1 MSDPNQNQLQP
12 TMKRKKLDSRIPA
25 LISNGVALRHRSL
38 FIVVGDRGRDQVVTL
53 HYLLSKARVSARPSV
68 LWCYKKDLGFSS
80 HRKKRMNQIKK
91 QIARGQREVDE
102 DDPFELF
109 VSSTSIRYTY
119 YKETENILGT
129 TFGMCVLQDFEALTP
144 NLLARTIETVE
155 GGGIIVILLKT
166 MNSLKQL
173 YTMTMDVHARYRTE
187 AYHDTVARFNERFL
201 LSLGGCETC
210 LVVDDEL
217 NVLPLS
223 AGKHVKPIS
232 RIDEHKLSGSAQEL
246 AELKTSLEDSQP
258 LSSLVATAKTL
269 DQARAVLTFT
279 EAIAEKTLRS
289 TVCLTASRG
298 RGKSASL
305 GIAMAAA
312 IAYGYSNIFITSP
325 SPENLKTVF
334 EFMFKGFDG
343 LGYEEHL
350 DYDIIQ
356 STNPDFAKAVVRV
369 NVFKQHRQTIQYI
382 QPSDASV
389 LAQAELLVIDE
400 AAAIPLPLV
409 KALLGPYLV
418 FMSSTINGYEG
429 TGRSL
434 SLKLI
439 SQLREQSIAGNSFNS
454 SNATGVTV
462 GRDGKEKKSTGG
474 PSEVQSTA
482 PPPSLRILREIK
494 LSDPIRYNSGDP
506 VETWLTNLLCLDAC
520 TPSLTASNLSL
531 KGCPHPSQCELFYVN
546 RDTLFSYHKVSEA
559 FLQRMMSL
567 YVASHYK
574 NSPNDLQLMSDAPA
588 HHLFVLLPPINQ
600 VSTGGTSTLPEPLVV
615 IQIALEGNIAAESAQ
630 SALARGTA
638 RTNGDL
644 IPWVMATQFQDDDFS
659 RLNGARIVRIAT
671 HPDFIGMGYG
681 LHAIKKLEEYYSG
694 KSGIGLDEDD
704 GAKKGG
710 SGAATTEVRRVS
722 DEALENE
729 TLAKDQIGV
738 RDPSSMPPLLLR
750 LHERPPRE
758 HLHWI
763 GVSYG
768 ITPQLHKFWKKCGFV
783 PVYCRQT
790 QNDLTGEHTTIMLK
804 PLIHQTE
811 SSSSSSKKSTRSE
824 VIVSKNS
831 KWVQSFSWDF
841 RRRFIELLGYQ
852 FKKFSPLLVLS
863 ILEAS
868 SNGRPADLESI
879 NTPNELAR
887 HFTPFDIKRLESY
900 TQNLLDYHVILDLIP
915 RLATL
920 FFLGYLNTPEHLFSG
935 VKTELKHVALSP
947 VQSAIL
953 VAVGLQRKT
962 LDEAAPELGI
972 AVSQIM
978 ALFGKVVKKCSNYFQ
993 IVEEAGVSA
1002 EFSAGAG
1009 KQKTATFVGIKLS
1022 NGEVESDVEAINGLT
1037 RDVND
1042 DEAWDPVKT
1051 GLDEDLEE
1059 AGDEVMERL
1068 KEKQREMIDGLNLSQ
1083 FAITAGDEEFVNSVK
1098 GTKNSTSRGSIQVK
1112 NDKSTKKRKFDSAS
1126 GTASGLA
1133 AGVRGDKS
1141 GIFDPQAASGKTEKG
1156 KKGARR

>member
-1 MSDPNQNQLQP
+1 MADNDEPQP
-12 TMKRKKLDSRIPA
+12 QAVMKRKKLDSRIPT
-25 LISNGVALRHRSL
+25 LISNGVTNGHRSL
-38 FIVVGDRGRDQVVTL
+38 FVLVGDRGRDQVVTL

-68 LWCYKKDLGFSS
+68 LWCYKKELGFSS

-109 VSSTSIRYTY
+109 ISSTNIRYTY
-119 YKETENILGT
+119 YKETENILGQ

-144 NLLARTIETVE
+144 NLLARTVETVE
-155 GGGIIVILLKT
+155 GGGIVVILLKT

-187 AYHDTVARFNERFL
+187 SHQDTVARFNERFL

-232 RIDEHKLSGSAQEL
+232 RIDELKLTPSQKEL
-246 AELKTSLEDSQP
+246 EELKASLGDTQP
-258 LSSLVATAKTL
+258 LASLVANAKTL

-279 EAIAEKTLRS
+279 EAIAEKSLRS
-289 TVCLTASRG
+289 TVALTAARG

-305 GIAMAAA
+305 GIAIAAA

-334 EFMFKGFDG
+334 EFLFKGFDG

-382 QPSDASV
+382 QPTDASV

-439 SQLREQSIAGNSFNS
+439 AQLREQSVAGAGGSDG
-454 SNATGVTV
+454 SNGVV
-462 GRDGKEKKSTGG
+462 VSRDGKEKKSEGA
-474 PSEVQSTA
+474 PQVNVSA
-482 PPPSLRILREIK
+482 PPQSLRTLREIK
-494 LSDPIRYNSGDP
+494 LSDPIRYNANDP
-506 VETWLTNLLCLDAC
+506 VENWLTNLLCLNAC
-520 TPSLTASNLSL
+520 TPSPTASMLTTR
-531 KGCPHPSQCELFYVN
+531 GCPHPSQCELFYVN

-588 HHLFVLLPPINQ
+588 HHLFVLLPPMN
-600 VSTGGTSTLPEPLVV
+600 TAAGAPATLPEPLVV
-615 IQIALEGNIAAESAQ
+615 IQIAMEGNIASGSAQ
-630 SALARGTA
+630 SALARGSA

-644 IPWVMATQFQDDDFS
+644 IPWVMASQFQDDDFS
-659 RLNGARIVRIAT
+659 RLSGARIVRIAT
-671 HPDFIGMGYG
+671 HPDFVGMGYG
-681 LHAIKKLEEYYSG
+681 NHAIKKLEEYYSG
-694 KSGIGLDEDD
+694 NAGASLDE
-704 GAKKGG
+704 
-710 SGAATTEVRRVS
+710 TEKNFEVTRVT
-722 DEALENE
+722 DEELESAS
-729 TLAKDQIGV
+729 LAKDRIGV
-738 RDPSSMPPLLLR
+738 RDPANMPPLLLR
-750 LHERPPRE
+750 LHERPPKE
-758 HLHWI
+758 HLHWL

-768 ITPQLHKFWKKCGFV
+768 ITPQLHKFWKRSGFA
-783 PVYCRQT
+783 PVYVRQT
-790 QNDLTGEHTTIMLK
+790 QNDLTGEHTAIMLK
-804 PLIHQTE
+804 PLQRNA
-811 SSSSSSKKSTRSE
+811 SNKVGKND
-824 VIVSKNS
+824 VMVSADT
-831 KWVQSFSWDF
+831 KWIGSFSWDF
-841 RRRFIELLGYQ
+841 RRRFIELLSFQ

-868 SNGRPADLESI
+868 ANGRPKDLGYV
-879 NTPNELAR
+879 NNKTELLR
-887 HFTPFDIKRLESY
+887 HFTPFDLKRLASY

-915 RLATL
+915 RLSVL
-920 FFLGYLNTPEHLFSG
+920 YFLGYLAPPEPTSAAAASG
-935 VKTELKHVALSP
+935 ATTLKPIALTA

-953 VAVGLQRKT
+953 VAVGLQHKT

-972 AVSQIM
+972 SVSQLM
-978 ALFGKVVKKCSNYFQ
+978 ALFGKVVKKCSNYFT
-993 IVEEAGVSA
+993 IVEETSAADEDFVSKKKRK
-1002 EFSAGAG
+1002 SA
-1009 KQKTATFVGIKLS
+1009 QEDDEEELDDD
-1022 NGEVESDVEAINGLT
+1022 NDMT
-1037 RDVND
+1037 RDAED
-1042 DEAWDPVKT
+1042 DEAWDPIKM
-1051 GLDEDLEE
+1051 GLEEDLEE

-1068 KEKQREMIDGLNLSQ
+1068 KAKQREVIDSMNLSA
-1083 FAITAGDEEFVNSVK
+1083 FAISAPEEEFGSAVK
-1098 GTKNSTSRGSIQVK
+1098 GAKNVTSRGSLQVK
-1112 NDKSTKKRKFDSAS
+1112 NESSTKKRKFDSAA

-1141 GIFDPQAASGKTEKG
+1141 GIFDPQAASGKTVKG

>member
-1 MSDPNQNQLQP
+1 
-12 TMKRKKLDSRIPA
+12 MKRKKLDSRIPT
-25 LISNGVALRHRSL
+25 LIANGVASRHRSL
-38 FIVVGDRGRDQVVTL
+38 FVIVGDRGRDQVVTL

-109 VSSTSIRYTY
+109 VSSTNIRYTY

-129 TFGMCVLQDFEALTP
+129 TFGMCILQDFEALTP

-155 GGGIIVILLKT
+155 GGGIVVILLKT

-173 YTMTMDVHARYRTE
+173 YTMTMDVHSRYRTE
-187 AYHDTVARFNERFL
+187 THHDAVARFNERFL
-201 LSLGGCETC
+201 LSLGGCEAC

-223 AGKHVKPIS
+223 AGKHVKPAP
-232 RIDEHKLSGSAQEL
+232 RVDETKLTGSQKEL
-246 AELKTSLEDSQP
+246 AELKASLEDSQP
-258 LSSLVATAKTL
+258 LSSLISTAKTL

-334 EFMFKGFDG
+334 EFLFKGFDG

-409 KALLGPYLV
+409 KSLLGPYLV

-439 SQLREQSIAGNSFNS
+439 SQLREQSASAASVAAASGGS
-454 SNATGVTV
+454 GVSV
-462 GRDGKEKKSTGG
+462 GRDGKERKSTTG
-474 PSEVQSTA
+474 PAEVQSSA
-482 PPPSLRILREIK
+482 PPPSLRTLREIK
-494 LSDPIRYNSGDP
+494 LSDPIRYNAGDA

-520 TPSLTASNLSL
+520 TPSANSSGLSSFGI
-531 KGCPHPSQCELFYVN
+531 KGCPHPSQCELYYVN

-559 FLQRMMSL
+559 FLQKMMSL

-588 HHLFVLLPPINQ
+588 HHLFVLLPPITNTAAG
-600 VSTGGTSTLPEPLVV
+600 SASLPEPLVV
-615 IQIALEGNIAAESAQ
+615 IQIALEGNIASGSAQ
-630 SALARGTA
+630 SALARGSA

-644 IPWVMATQFQDDDFS
+644 IPWVMATQFQDDDFAQ
-659 RLNGARIVRIAT
+659 LNGARIVRIAT

-681 LHAIKKLEEYYSG
+681 VHAIRKLEEYYSG
-694 KSGIGLDEDD
+694 HGAVGLAEEKIELEVKRVTDE
-704 GAKKGG
+704 
-710 SGAATTEVRRVS
+710 E
-722 DEALENE
+722 LENG
-729 TLAKDQIGV
+729 TLHDKITV
-738 RDPSSMPPLLLR
+738 RDPATMPPLLLR
-750 LHERPPRE
+750 LHERPPAE
-758 HLHWI
+758 NLHWI

-768 ITPQLHKFWKKCGFV
+768 LTAQLHKFWKRCGFI

-790 QNDLTGEHTTIMLK
+790 QNDLTGEHTCIMLK
-804 PLIHQTE
+804 SIN
-811 SSSSSSKKSTRSE
+811 SSSATSSDGDVVTVSSE
-824 VIVSKNS
+824 S
-831 KWVQSFSWDF
+831 KWVQVFSWDF

-868 SNGRPADLESI
+868 LSGRPSSLETLSS
-879 NTPNELAR
+879 TSSLFR
-887 HFTPFDIKRLESY
+887 HFTPFDLKRLESY

-920 FFLGYLNTPEHLFSG
+920 FYLGYLAPSG
-935 VKTELKHVALSP
+935 AGEDSDQSALKPVTLSP

-953 VAVGLQRKT
+953 VSVGLQRKT
-962 LDEAAPELGI
+962 LDETAPELGI
-972 AVSQIM
+972 AVSQVM
-978 ALFGKVVKKCSNYFQ
+978 ALFGKVVKKCSNYFHA
-993 IVEEAGVSA
+993 VEEAGIEA
-1002 EFSAGAG
+1002 ELDDSTKAAKGG
-1009 KQKTATFVGIKLS
+1009 KSKNSDGSTNGDAVENS
-1022 NGEVESDVEAINGLT
+1022 NK
-1037 RDVND
+1037 RDAEN
-1042 DEAWDPVKT
+1042 DEAWDPLQME
-1051 GLDEDLEE
+1051 LDDDLNE

-1068 KEKQREMIDGLNLSQ
+1068 KKKQREMIDGLNLSQ
-1083 FAITAGDEEFVNSVK
+1083 FAITVGDDEFNNSMK
-1098 GTKNSTSRGSIQVK
+1098 KTKNATARGSVQLK
-1112 NDKSTKKRKFDSAS
+1112 NDSSSKKRKYDSAA
-1126 GTASGLA
+1126 GTASNLA

-1141 GIFDPQAASGKTEKG
+1141 GIYDPQAASGKTEKG

>member
-1 MSDPNQNQLQP
+1 
-12 TMKRKKLDSRIPA
+12 MKRKKLDSRIPA
-25 LISNGVALRHRSL
+25 LISNGVTNGHRSL
-38 FIVVGDRGRDQVVTL
+38 FVLVGDRGRDQVVTL

-68 LWCYKKDLGFSS
+68 LWCYKKELGFSS

-109 VSSTSIRYTY
+109 ISSTNIRYTY

-155 GGGIIVILLKT
+155 GGGIVVILLKT

-187 AYHDTVARFNERFL
+187 SHHDTVARFNERFL

-232 RIDEHKLSGSAQEL
+232 RVDELKLTPSQKELQEL
-246 AELKTSLEDSQP
+246 KSSLGDTQP
-258 LSSLVATAKTL
+258 LASLVASAKTL

-279 EAIAEKTLRS
+279 EAIAEKSLRS
-289 TVCLTASRG
+289 TVCLTAARG

-305 GIAMAAA
+305 GIAIAAA

-334 EFMFKGFDG
+334 EFLFKGFDG

-382 QPSDASV
+382 QPTDASV

-439 SQLREQSIAGNSFNS
+439 SQLREQSVASASQSDGGS
-454 SNATGVTV
+454 GVVV
-462 GRDGKEKKSTGG
+462 GRDGKEKKSGG
-474 PSEVQSTA
+474 APEVNVSA
-482 PPPSLRILREIK
+482 PPPSLRTLREIK
-494 LSDPIRYNSGDP
+494 LSDPIRYNANDP

-520 TPSLTASNLSL
+520 TPSPSASMLSTR
-531 KGCPHPSQCELFYVN
+531 GCPHPSQCELFYVN

-588 HHLFVLLPPINQ
+588 HHLFVLLPPIN
-600 VSTGGTSTLPEPLVV
+600 TAAGAPTTLPEPLVV
-615 IQIALEGNIAAESAQ
+615 IQIAMEGNIASGSAQ
-630 SALARGTA
+630 SALARGSA

-659 RLNGARIVRIAT
+659 SLNGARVVRIAT
-671 HPDFIGMGYG
+671 HPDFVGMGYG
-681 LHAIKKLEEYYSG
+681 HHAIKKLEEYYSG
-694 KSGIGLDEDD
+694 NAGAGLDEDEKSFD
-704 GAKKGG
+704 VK
-710 SGAATTEVRRVS
+710 RVS
-722 DEALENE
+722 DEELESA
-729 TLAKDQIGV
+729 TLAKDKIGV
-738 RDPSSMPPLLLR
+738 RDPANMPPLLLR
-750 LHERPPRE
+750 LHERPPKE
-758 HLHWI
+758 NLHWI

-768 ITPQLHKFWKKCGFV
+768 LTAQLHKFWKKGGFV
-783 PVYCRQT
+783 PVYVRQT
-790 QNDLTGEHTTIMLK
+790 QNDLTGEHTAIMLK
-804 PLIHQTE
+804 PLQKQGGGF
-811 SSSSSSKKSTRSE
+811 SSKKDVVATDG
-824 VIVSKNS
+824 
-831 KWVQSFSWDF
+831 KWVGSFSWDF

-868 SNGRPADLESI
+868 SNGRPKDIGFL
-879 NTPNELAR
+879 NNKDELHR
-887 HFTPFDIKRLESY
+887 HFTPFDLKRLASY

-915 RLATL
+915 RLSSL
-920 FFLGYLNTPEHLFSG
+920 YFLGYLTPPEPTSAASASSS
-935 VKTELKHVALSP
+935 TLKPISLTA
-947 VQSAIL
+947 VQSAII
-953 VAVGLQRKT
+953 VAVGLQHKT

-972 AVSQIM
+972 SVSQVM
-978 ALFGKVVKKCSNYFQ
+978 ALFGKVVKKCSNYFTT
-993 IVEEAGVSA
+993 VEELSA
-1002 EFSAGAG
+1002 AEEENSLKNKKRGR
-1009 KQKTATFVGIKLS
+1009 Q
-1022 NGEVESDVEAINGLT
+1022 VEDEEEEGDDGDEDDDNVLK
-1037 RDVND
+1037 RDAED
-1042 DEAWDPVKT
+1042 DEAWDPIKM

-1068 KEKQREMIDGLNLSQ
+1068 KQKQREMIDSMNLS
-1083 FAITAGDEEFVNSVK
+1083 A
-1098 GTKNSTSRGSIQVK
+1098 
-1112 NDKSTKKRKFDSAS
+1112 
-1126 GTASGLA
+1126 
-1133 AGVRGDKS
+1133 
-1141 GIFDPQAASGKTEKG
+1141 
-1156 KKGARR
+1156 

>member
-1 MSDPNQNQLQP
+1 MADDEHRTQP
-12 TMKRKKLDSRIPA
+12 QMKRKKLDSRIPA
-25 LISNGVALRHRSL
+25 LISNGVTNGHRSL
-38 FIVVGDRGRDQVVTL
+38 FVLVGDRGRDQVVTL

-68 LWCYKKDLGFSS
+68 LWCYKKELGFSS

-91 QIARGQREVDE
+91 QIARGQREIDE

-109 VSSTSIRYTY
+109 ISSTNIRYTY

-155 GGGIIVILLKT
+155 GGGIVVILLKT

-173 YTMTMDVHARYRTE
+173 YTMTMDVHSRYRTE
-187 AYHDTVARFNERFL
+187 SHHDTVARFNERFL

-223 AGKHVKPIS
+223 AGKHVKAIS
-232 RIDEHKLSGSAQEL
+232 RIE
-246 AELKTSLEDSQP
+246 ELKLTPSQKELTELKASLGDTQP
-258 LSSLVATAKTL
+258 LASLVATAKTL

-279 EAIAEKTLRS
+279 EAIAEKSLRS
-289 TVCLTASRG
+289 TVCLTAARG

-305 GIAMAAA
+305 GIAIAAA

-334 EFMFKGFDG
+334 EFLFKGFDG

-382 QPSDASV
+382 QPTDASV

-439 SQLREQSIAGNSFNS
+439 SQLREQSVAGASGS
-454 SNATGVTV
+454 DGASGVLV
-462 GRDGKEKKSTGG
+462 GRDGKEKKSGG
-474 PSEVQSTA
+474 APEVNVTA
-482 PPPSLRILREIK
+482 PPPSLRTLREIK
-494 LSDPIRYNSGDP
+494 LSDPIRYSANDP
-506 VETWLTNLLCLDAC
+506 VESWLTNLLCLDAC
-520 TPSLTASNLSL
+520 TPSPSATSLSSR
-531 KGCPHPSQCELFYVN
+531 GCPHPSQCELFYVN

-588 HHLFVLLPPINQ
+588 HHLFVLLPPIN
-600 VSTGGTSTLPEPLVV
+600 TAAGAPTTLPEPLVV
-615 IQIALEGNIAAESAQ
+615 IQIAMEGNIASGSAQ
-630 SALARGTA
+630 SALARGSA

-659 RLNGARIVRIAT
+659 KLNGARVVRIAT
-671 HPDFIGMGYG
+671 HPDFVGMGYG
-681 LHAIKKLEEYYSG
+681 HHAIKKLEEYYSG
-694 KSGIGLDEDD
+694 NAGANLDEEE
-704 GAKKGG
+704 KNF
-710 SGAATTEVRRVS
+710 EVKRVS
-722 DEALENE
+722 DEELENA
-729 TLAKDQIGV
+729 TLAKDKIGV
-738 RDPSSMPPLLLR
+738 RDPATMPPLLLR
-750 LHERPPRE
+750 LHERPPKE
-758 HLHWI
+758 NLHWI

-768 ITPQLHKFWKKCGFV
+768 LTPQLHKFWKKGGFV
-783 PVYCRQT
+783 PVYVRQT
-790 QNDLTGEHTTIMLK
+790 QNDLTGEHTAIMLK
-804 PLIHQTE
+804 PLQKNNA
-811 SSSSSSKKSTRSE
+811 SLSKKD
-824 VIVSKNS
+824 VIVASDS
-831 KWVQSFSWDF
+831 KWVGSFSWDF

-868 SNGRPADLESI
+868 ANGRPKDLGFL
-879 NTPNELAR
+879 NTKTELHR
-887 HFTPFDIKRLESY
+887 HFTPFDLKRLASY

-915 RLATL
+915 KLSSL
-920 FFLGYLNTPEHLFSG
+920 YFLGYLTPPEASSAAAAAAAAGSG
-935 VKTELKHVALSP
+935 STLKPISLTA
-947 VQSAIL
+947 VQSAII
-953 VAVGLQRKT
+953 VAVGLQHKT
-962 LDEAAPELGI
+962 LDDAAPELGLS
-972 AVSQIM
+972 VSQVM
-978 ALFGKVVKKCSNYFQ
+978 ALFGKVVKKCSIYFT
-993 IVEEAGVSA
+993 IVEELSA
-1002 EFSAGAG
+1002 AEEENMSLN
-1009 KQKTATFVGIKLS
+1009 KKRRVRD
-1022 NGEVESDVEAINGLT
+1022 EEEEESEEDETNGLK
-1037 RDVND
+1037 RDAED
-1042 DEAWDPVKT
+1042 DEAWDPIKM
-1051 GLDEDLEE
+1051 GLEEDLEE

-1068 KEKQREMIDGLNLSQ
+1068 KQKQREMIDSMNLSA
-1083 FAITAGDEEFVNSVK
+1083 FAITAGDEEFGSAVK
-1098 GTKNSTSRGSIQVK
+1098 GTKNVTGRSSIQVK
-1112 NDKSTKKRKFDSAS
+1112 NDNSTKKRKFDTAA

-1141 GIFDPQAASGKTEKG
+1141 GVFDPQAASGKTEKS
-1156 KKGARR
+1156 KKGGRR

>member
-1 MSDPNQNQLQP
+1 
-12 TMKRKKLDSRIPA
+12 MKRKKLDSRIPA
-25 LISNGVALRHRSL
+25 LISNGVASRHRSL
-38 FIVVGDRGRDQVVTL
+38 FVIVGDRGRDQVVTL

-68 LWCYKKDLGFSS
+68 LWCYKKELGFSS

-109 VSSTSIRYTY
+109 ISSTNIRYTY

-155 GGGIIVILLKT
+155 GGGIVVILLKT

-187 AYHDTVARFNERFL
+187 AHQDTVARFNERFL

-223 AGKHVKPIS
+223 AGKHVKPMS
-232 RIDEHKLSGSAQEL
+232 RIDGDKLSPSQQEL
-246 AELKTSLEDSQP
+246 HDLKASLADTQP
-258 LSSLVATAKTL
+258 LASLISTAKTL

-289 TVCLTASRG
+289 TVCLTAARG

-305 GIAMAAA
+305 GISMAAA

-334 EFMFKGFDG
+334 EFLFKGFDG

-382 QPSDASV
+382 QPTDASV

-439 SQLREQSIAGNSFNS
+439 SQLREQSISGTKFNAETS
-454 SNATGVTV
+454 SSSSSGVIV
-462 GRDGKEKKSTGG
+462 GRDGKERKSGSA
-474 PSEVQSTA
+474 PEVNASATA
-482 PPPSLRILREIK
+482 PPPSLRTLREIK
-494 LSDPIRYNSGDP
+494 LSDPIRYNANDP

-520 TPSLTASNLSL
+520 TPSPSASMLSTR
-531 KGCPHPSQCELFYVN
+531 GCPHPSQCELFYVN

-588 HHLFVLLPPINQ
+588 HHLFVLLPPIN
-600 VSTGGTSTLPEPLVV
+600 TTAGAPATLPEPLVV
-615 IQIALEGNIAAESAQ
+615 IQIALEGNIAQASAA

-659 RLNGARIVRIAT
+659 RLNGARVVRIAT
-671 HPDFIGMGYG
+671 HPDFVGMGYG
-681 LHAIKKLEEYYSG
+681 VHAIKKLEEYYSG
-694 KSGIGLDEDD
+694 GATKLGLDEDD
-704 GAKKGG
+704 ESKDQQVK
-710 SGAATTEVRRVS
+710 RVT
-722 DEALENE
+722 DEELEYT
-729 TLAKDQIGV
+729 TLAKDKIGV
-738 RDPSSMPPLLLR
+738 RDPASMPPLLLR
-750 LHERPPRE
+750 LHERPPKE
-758 HLHWI
+758 HLHWL
-763 GVSYG
+763 GVSFG
-768 ITPQLHKFWKKCGFV
+768 LTAQLQKFWKKGGFV
-783 PVYCRQT
+783 PVYVRQT
-790 QNDLTGEHTTIMLK
+790 QNDLTGEHTAIMLK
-804 PLIHQTE
+804 PLLRNASIG
-811 SSSSSSKKSTRSE
+811 SSE
-824 VIVSKNS
+824 VISTDR
-831 KWVQSFSWDF
+831 KWVSAFSWDF
-841 RRRFIELLGYQ
+841 RRRFIDLLGYQ

-868 SNGRPADLESI
+868 SNGQFVDNRD
-879 NTPNELAR
+879 ELLR
-887 HFTPFDIKRLESY
+887 YLTPFDLKRLASY

-915 RLATL
+915 RLSTL
-920 FFLGYLNTPEHLFSG
+920 YFLGHLSPPEPSSASNAA
-935 VKTELKHVALSP
+935 LKPIHLSP

-972 AVSQIM
+972 AVSQVM
-978 ALFGKVVKKCSNYFQ
+978 ALFGKVVKKCANYFEV
-993 IVEEAGVSA
+993 VEEISVTNSESA
-1002 EFSAGAG
+1002 SRTKASKKRQAND
-1009 KQKTATFVGIKLS
+1009 A
-1022 NGEVESDVEAINGLT
+1022 
-1037 RDVND
+1037 DVNEVGD
-1042 DEAWDPVKT
+1042 DEEVNDKIQ
-1051 GLDEDLEE
+1051 EDLEE

-1068 KEKQREMIDGLNLSQ
+1068 KAKQREMIDGLNLSQ
-1083 FAITAGDEEFVNSVK
+1083 FAIGANDEEFGSAVK
-1098 GTKNSTSRGSIQVK
+1098 GTKNAITRGSVQVK
-1112 NDKSTKKRKFDSAS
+1112 NENSTKKRKYEAAT
-1126 GTASGLA
+1126 GTAAGLA
-1133 AGVRGDKS
+1133 SGVRGDKS
-1141 GIFDPQAASGKTEKG
+1141 GIYDSQAARGKTEKS
-1156 KKGARR
+1156 KKGQRR